1 MATKW
6 HEEFDTVVLGSGI
19 SGLAT
24 AIAAQKHCLRTLLIE
39 KAGLLGG
46 GTCYS
51 AALIW
56 IGRSHLA
63 KAAGVKDSREAVHE
77 YMSFMSGG
85 QAVAENMDTLID
97 VSPKALKFF
106 ENCGIRF
113 RLVKGVPDHYVGM
126 APSALTYGRSIEA
139 DLVSGNA
146 LGRWQNCVLTPK
158 NSPYRMLAE
167 ELVAW
172 GGFSNQSN
180 WDPALMHEREL
191 ADMRGVG
198 VGIITNFLRAALAAG
213 VTIRTGQTTRELIAE
228 GGRVTGI
235 ALAGKGT
242 ASRSIRARRGV
253 VISTG
258 GYESNPAMVG
268 GFEGLPGLQSMYPA
282 SMTGDGMVLGTSVG
296 GAIHVIQ
303 NHMQLFLAYNVPV
316 GTKPGEHE
324 LRLAGIIELCSP
336 NTIVVNKSGQR
347 FADES
352 YFQKMAPKLREFN
365 VETHQYPNLPCF
377 LVFDQQFADNYS
389 FAGRP
394 AGSPIP
400 RWVKRSDT
408 TEGLARSL
416 GIDVKALGKTVRRFN
431 GFVKN
436 GRDEDFGRG
445 ELKWTLA
452 REKRGRAPRSLGT
465 LQRAPF
471 YGIELSPTV
480 AGSAGLLTSRHAQVL
495 RFDREPIPGLYAVGN
510 SAARIEYGSGYQA
523 GLTMASGMTFGLMA
537 GMHMKKSAGR

>member
-19 SGLAT
+19 AGLAT
-24 AIAAQKHCLRTLLIE
+24 AIAAQKNGLRTLLVE
-39 KAGLLGG
+39 KTGLIGG

-56 IGRSHLA
+56 IGQSHLA

-77 YMSFMSGG
+77 YMSFMAAG

-113 RLVKGVPDHYVGM
+113 RLVRGVPDHYVGM

-139 DLVSGNA
+139 DLVSGKT
-146 LGRWQNCVLTPK
+146 LGRWQDRVLTPK
-158 NSPYRMLAE
+158 NSPFRMLAE

-180 WDPALMHEREL
+180 WNPALMRERED

-213 VTIRTGQTTRELIAE
+213 VTIRTGQTTRELVTE
-228 GGRVTGI
+228 SGRVTGI
-235 ALAGKGT
+235 VLEGSGGRPRAV
-242 ASRSIRARRGV
+242 RARSGV
-253 VISTG
+253 VIATG
-258 GYESNPAMVG
+258 GYDSNPGMMKS
-268 GFEGLPGLQSMYPA
+268 FEGLPGVQSMYPPGLA
-282 SMTGDGMVLGTSVG
+282 GDGMVLGTAVG
-296 GAIHVIQ
+296 GAVHVIQ
-303 NHMQLFLAYNVPV
+303 NHMQLFLGYNVPV
-316 GTKPGEHE
+316 GNKPGEHE

-336 NTIVVNKSGQR
+336 NTIVVNRSGLR

-352 YFQKMAPKLREFN
+352 YFQKMAPRLREFD

-377 LVFDQQFADNYS
+377 LVFDQQFADSCS

-394 AGSPIP
+394 AGAPIP
-400 RWVKRSDT
+400 RWVRRSDSI
-408 TEGLARSL
+408 EGLANLL
-416 GIDVKALGKTVRRFN
+416 GVDAKNLDRTVRRFN
-431 GFVKN
+431 GFVRR

-452 REKRGRAPRSLGT
+452 KEKRGSAPRSLGT

-471 YGIELSPTV
+471 YGIELSPSV
-480 AGSAGLLTSRHAQVL
+480 ASSAGLLTNRHAQVL
-495 RFDREPIPGLYAVGN
+495 RFGREPVDGLYAVGN
-510 SAARIEYGSGYQA
+510 AAAHTEFGSGYQA

-537 GMHMKKSAGR
+537 GLHMKRSGVR

>member
-1 MATKW
+1 MATRW

-19 SGLAT
+19 AGLAT
-24 AIAAQKHCLRTLLIE
+24 AIAARKNGLRTLLVE
-39 KAGLLGG
+39 KSDLIGG

-56 IGRSHLA
+56 IGQSHLA

-77 YMSFMSGG
+77 YMSFMAAG
-85 QAVAENMDTLID
+85 QAVDENMDTLID

-113 RLVKGVPDHYVGM
+113 RLVRGVPDHYVGM

-139 DLVSGNA
+139 DLVSGKA
-146 LGRWQNCVLTPK
+146 LGRWQDRVLTPK

-180 WDPALMHEREL
+180 WNPALMRERED

-213 VTIRTGQTTRELIAE
+213 VTIRTGQTTRELVTE
-228 GGRVTGI
+228 SGRVTGI
-235 ALAGKGT
+235 VLEGSSGRARAV
-242 ASRSIRARRGV
+242 RARRGV
-253 VISTG
+253 VIATG
-258 GYESNPAMVG
+258 GYDSNPAMMKS
-268 GFEGLPGLQSMYPA
+268 FEGIPGVQSMYPP
-282 SMTGDGMVLGTSVG
+282 SLTGDGMVLGTAVG
-296 GAIHVIQ
+296 GAVHVIQ
-303 NHMQLFLAYNVPV
+303 NHMQLFLGYNVPV
-316 GTKPGEHE
+316 GKKPGEHE

-336 NTIVVNKSGQR
+336 NTIVVNKSGLR

-352 YFQKMAPKLREFN
+352 YFQKMAPRLREFN

-377 LVFDQQFADNYS
+377 LVFDQQFADNCS

-394 AGSPIP
+394 AGAPIP
-400 RWVKRSDT
+400 RWVRRSDT
-408 TEGLARSL
+408 IEGLAKALS
-416 GIDVKALGKTVRRFN
+416 IDAKALGRTVRRFN
-431 GFVKN
+431 GFVKQ

-452 REKRGRAPRSLGT
+452 KEKRGQAPRSLGT

-471 YGIELSPTV
+471 YGIELSPTI
-480 AGSAGLLTSRHAQVL
+480 ASSAGLLINRHAQVL
-495 RFDREPIPGLYAVGN
+495 SFEREPIAGLYAVGN
-510 SAARIEYGSGYQA
+510 AAAHTEFGSGYQA

-537 GMHMKKSAGR
+537 GMHMKKAAGR